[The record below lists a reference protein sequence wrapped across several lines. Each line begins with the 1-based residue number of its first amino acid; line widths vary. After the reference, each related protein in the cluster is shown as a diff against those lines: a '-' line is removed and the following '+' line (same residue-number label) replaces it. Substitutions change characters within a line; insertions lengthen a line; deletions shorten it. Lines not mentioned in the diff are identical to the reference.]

1 MCSPT
6 SRSVTIG
13 TRSTRP
19 VESRIL
25 WKDATR
31 SSRNLRDMAS
41 MLVQRRC
48 DTRRSERSAFSGTSP
63 RKDHLRSA
71 VSDSFTAD
79 DLPQERNL
87 GGRWRQR
94 CAHRP
99 LDEHALLQWLHAPNS
114 AERHRTQR
122 RDRLLLPE
130 PSAVVQNQ
138 ESEYRIIPQGWPP
151 HGNRARRKLSY

>member
-13 TRSTRP
+13 TRSSRP

-63 RKDHLRSA
+63 RKDHLRGDVPEKADRKSTRLNSSHGSTSYAVFSMKKKLAREWKKLKRGQPAIQGICRYSDQASRENALSA
-71 VSDSFTAD
+71 DMIDKVHTYHSIPVTQQHQISRLDS
-79 DLPQERNL
+79 P
-87 GGRWRQR
+87 
-94 CAHRP
+94 
-99 LDEHALLQWLHAPNS
+99 
-114 AERHRTQR
+114 
-122 RDRLLLPE
+122 
-130 PSAVVQNQ
+130 
-138 ESEYRIIPQGWPP
+138 
-151 HGNRARRKLSY
+151 